1 MSELQLTLRGRAPGL
16 IMHAWVPAP
25 MLTPAED
32 NERLRIVAKT
42 TSKRAEDETAALNR
56 YDCLRGLWLDA
67 SGEPTIPP
75 SVVRAAVEA
84 GARKQKMGGEVREC
98 LVVESV
104 EFDFDRDA
112 LGHRADEWAVNL
124 QFHAGVKVGQSRVNR
139 VRPRFPEW
147 EATALLQVYD
157 LDNGRPTIDAEQ
169 LRRWATT
176 AGQRIGVGDWRP
188 QTGGGIHGR
197 FDVTGCE
204 WL

>member
-1 MSELQLTLRGRAPGL
+1 MTDLNLTLRGRAPGL

-25 MLTPAED
+25 LLTVDEE
-32 NERLRIVAKT
+32 NERLRIVGKT
-42 TSKRAEDETAALNR
+42 TSKRAADETAALNR
-56 YDCLRGLWLDA
+56 YDCLRGMWLDA
-67 SGEPTIPP
+67 GGQPTVPP
-75 SVVRAAVEA
+75 SVIRAAVEA
-84 GARKQKMGGEVREC
+84 GARKEKAGGEVREC

-104 EFDFDRDA
+104 QFSFDRDV
-112 LGHRADEWAVNL
+112 LGDGPEEWGVSL

-139 VRPRFPEW
+139 VRPRFAEW

-157 LDNGRPTIDAEQ
+157 LDNGRPTIDADQ

-176 AGQRIGVGDWRP
+176 AGQRIGIGDWRP